1 MTEADPLKV
10 DPKKSNT
17 MVLVPPGETIWSV
30 PTNLGELESKPSQI
44 SSPFQSILRRTSLP
58 VHVIRTPVTLRGRS
72 PLLVTSTDT
81 SSPWTTSPPVPQSQS
96 SAGEVLVGGGGEV
109 LVGGGEVFEGTGVL
123 VGGTDDGV
131 AVGAVVGEGDGGAKE
146 AV

>member
-1 MTEADPLKV
+1 MVTEADPLKL

-17 MVLVPPGETIWSV
+17 TVLVPPGGTIWSV

-44 SSPFQSILRRTSLP
+44 SSPFQSIFRRTSLP
-58 VHVIRTPVTLRGRS
+58 VHVIRTPVTLRPRS

-81 SSPWTTSPPVPQSQS
+81 SSPWTTSPLVSQSQS
-96 SAGEVLVGGGGEV
+96 SGGEVLVGGGGEV
-109 LVGGGEVFEGTGVL
+109 LVGGGVL